1 MKLAELARL
10 VGEPKIPTAEECA
23 RALPNYLVCTPYWG
37 AIGVNHLDSVLAMR
51 QLYPSL
57 KCHRITGCAYIDI
70 ARATLCREA
79 EMGGFDGVMF
89 IDHDIT
95 FWPPDVPQ
103 LIETAE
109 REQCCV
115 SGIYSMRKT
124 GDRMIGCFDPS
135 VKRAVCF
142 EGGGL
147 YPAPYSG
154 LGFTAIPRKVLED
167 VGRNLP
173 LVKTGFSVCRP
184 MFSLRCGVPDVAE
197 LVEAMWRAGIHSNGM
212 PLDEMRAKV
221 LAIAAEQAAGWY
233 SGEDISFF
241 HRVQRAGHRLL
252 VDTRPRLFHE
262 GSYLYGLEDVQVGVP
277 RAKSLELELVP
288 LDESNDRPAM
298 VAASADQ
305 FEGAGPG
312 VQRRPLADP
321 DAVVAT
327 NKHTGATIT
336 RAQLVRDWQLA
347 AGALEALERAPSG
360 LLSQQPAVAK

>member
-1 MKLAELARL
+1 
-10 VGEPKIPTAEECA
+10 VEECA

-37 AIGVNHLDSVLAMR
+37 AVDSDHLDSVLALR
-51 QLYPSL
+51 KLYPSL
-57 KCHRITGCAYIDI
+57 KSHRITGCAYIDI

-79 EMGGFDGVMF
+79 ETGGFDGVFF

-95 FWPPDVPQ
+95 FWPPDVPMV
-103 LIETAE
+103 IEAAE

-115 SGIYSMRKT
+115 SGIYSMRST

-167 VGRNLP
+167 VGRDLP
-173 LVKTGFSVCRP
+173 LVKTGFSECRP
-184 MFSLRCGVPDVAE
+184 MFALRIGD
-197 LVEAMWRAGIHSNGM
+197 
-212 PLDEMRAKV
+212 
-221 LAIAAEQAAGWY
+221 GWY

-241 HRVQRAGHRLL
+241 HRVKQAGHRLL
-252 VDTRPRLFHE
+252 VDTRPRLFHK
-262 GSYLYGLEDVQVGVP
+262 GSYLYGLEDVQIGVP
-277 RAKSLELELVP
+277 RARSLELELVP
-288 LDESNDRPAM
+288 LDEGTERPRM
-298 VAASADQ
+298 VAAGAEQ

-312 VQRRPLADP
+312 VRRRPLADP

-327 NKHTGATIT
+327 NKQTGATIT
-336 RAQLVRDWQLA
+336 REELVRDWQIA
-347 AGALEALERAPSG
+347 AGALDAIGRVPLQAPAAG
-360 LLSQQPAVAK
+360 E